1 MKIGE
6 INTREKVLIIAEIGN
21 NHEGSYTLAE
31 EMIGLAVDAG
41 ADAVKFQT
49 IIPEKLVS
57 IQQKTRIKQLKKFQL
72 SYDEFTKLSKVAKNE
87 GAIFLSTPFDID
99 SALFLNELVPAYKI
113 ASGDNDFYP
122 LIEVIA
128 EIGKPIIMST
138 GLMNL
143 DEIEKSVLFIK
154 NIWKKNHNKEELA
167 LLHCVSTYPTPP
179 ENANLLAINELEQ
192 IADIVGYSDHTS
204 GIEAAVLSIAFG
216 ARIIEKHF
224 TIDNNYSD
232 FHDHQ
237 LSLNPTEFKKMVVQ
251 IRIVEQMLG
260 SGKKV
265 PTDLELKSKQNIRRS
280 IVANHNLS
288 TGHKI
293 ILEDLNWVRPGGGVR
308 PGNEEKLIGKKL
320 NRAMKVG
327 EMIELKNLV

>member
-1 MKIGE
+1 MQIQK
-6 INTREKVLIIAEIGN
+6 INTKKKVLIIAEIGN
-21 NHEGSYTLAE
+21 NHEGSYALAE
-31 EMIGLAVDAG
+31 EMIGLAVEAG

-57 IQQKTRIKQLKKFQL
+57 IQQNKRIKQLKKFQL

-87 GAIFLSTPFDID
+87 GVIFLSTPFDID

-143 DEIEKSVLFIK
+143 DELEKSVLFIK
-154 NIWKKNHNKEELA
+154 NIWQKNHNKEELA
-167 LLHCVSTYPTPP
+167 LLHCVSSYPTPP

-192 IADIVGYSDHTS
+192 IADVVGYSDHTS

-237 LSLNPTEFKKMVVQ
+237 LSSNPTEFKKMVAQ
-251 IRIVEQMLG
+251 IRIAEIMLG
-260 SGKKV
+260 SDKKV
-265 PTDLELKSKQNIRRS
+265 PTDLELKSKQSFRRS

-288 TGHKI
+288 AGHKI
-293 ILEDLNWVRPGGGVR
+293 ILEDLDWVRPGGGVR
-308 PGNEEKLIGKKL
+308 PGNEEKLIGKIL
-320 NRAMKVG
+320 NRAMKGG

>member
-1 MKIGE
+1 MKIGK
-6 INTREKVLIIAEIGN
+6 ISTRDKVLIIAEIGN

-31 EMIGLAVDAG
+31 EMIGLAVEAG

-57 IQQKTRIKQLKKFQL
+57 IQQKKRIKQLKKFQL

-138 GLMNL
+138 GLVNL
-143 DEIEKSVLFIK
+143 EELEKSVLFIK
-154 NIWKKNHNKEELA
+154 NIWGKNHNKQELA
-167 LLHCVSTYPTPP
+167 LLHCVSSYPTPP
-179 ENANLLAINELEQ
+179 ENANLLAMSELEQ
-192 IADIVGYSDHTS
+192 ITDVVGYSDHTL

-237 LSLNPTEFKKMVVQ
+237 LASNPTEFKKMVVQ
-251 IRIVEQMLG
+251 IRIVEKMLG

-265 PTDLELKSKQNIRRS
+265 LTDLELKAKQNIRRS

-288 TGHKI
+288 KGHKI
-293 ILEDLNWVRPGGGVR
+293 ILEDLDWVRPGGGVR

>member
-6 INTREKVLIIAEIGN
+6 INTRKKVLVIAEIGN

-31 EMIGLAVDAG
+31 EMIGLAVEAG
-41 ADAVKFQT
+41 ADAVKFQA

-87 GAIFLSTPFDID
+87 GVIFLSTPFDID

-143 DEIEKSVLFIK
+143 DEIKKSVLFIK

-167 LLHCVSTYPTPP
+167 LLHCVSTYPTPL

-204 GIEAAVLSIAFG
+204 GIEAAVFSIACG

-237 LSLNPTEFKKMVVQ
+237 LSLNPTEFNKMVVQ

-265 PTDLELKSKQNIRRS
+265 PSDLELKSKQNIRRS

-288 TGHKI
+288 AGHKI
-293 ILEDLNWVRPGGGVR
+293 ILEDLDWVRPGGGVR